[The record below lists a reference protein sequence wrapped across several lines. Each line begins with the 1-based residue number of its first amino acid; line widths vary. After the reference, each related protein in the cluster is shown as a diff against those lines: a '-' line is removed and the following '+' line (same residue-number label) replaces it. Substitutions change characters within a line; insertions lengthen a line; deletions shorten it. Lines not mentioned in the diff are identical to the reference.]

1 MPFRVTFFA
10 AHAIICI
17 IMVYLEKEDQIL
29 EFLHLNATFGRLE
42 QHELHLHSGL
52 NLICAPNESGKSTWG
67 SFICAMLY
75 GPVDACI
82 VGLLGAFLEQM
93 LKYGFT
99 ATTLLWILP
108 AAIRGLIVGLGVV
121 LFRKQMS
128 TDAIASSKKPFVYYA
143 VCIVAGLVTSC
154 ANTLVYYLD
163 SVINYYYSYALIFG
177 VFWTRLATGALSSF
191 LTATVALPVV
201 LALRKFHL
209 TDTRKRV
216 SVQ

>member
-1 MPFRVTFFA
+1 MSKSKFTTKRLVIDALLIALFFVLSMLAVEIMGVKITF
-10 AHAIICI
+10 
-17 IMVYLEKEDQIL
+17 VSLP
-29 EFLHLNATFGRLE
+29 TVV
-42 QHELHLHSGL
+42 
-52 NLICAPNESGKSTWG
+52 
-67 SFICAMLY
+67 CAMLY

-108 AAIRGLIVGLGVV
+108 AAIRGLIVGLGVM

-154 ANTLVYYLD
+154 AKTLVYYLD

>member
-1 MPFRVTFFA
+1 MSKSKFTTKRLVIDALLIALFFVLSMLAVEIMGVKITF
-10 AHAIICI
+10 
-17 IMVYLEKEDQIL
+17 VSLP
-29 EFLHLNATFGRLE
+29 TVV
-42 QHELHLHSGL
+42 
-52 NLICAPNESGKSTWG
+52 
-67 SFICAMLY
+67 CAMLY

>member
-1 MPFRVTFFA
+1 MSKSKFTTKRLVIDALLIALFFVLSMLAVEIMGVKITF
-10 AHAIICI
+10 
-17 IMVYLEKEDQIL
+17 VSLP
-29 EFLHLNATFGRLE
+29 TVV
-42 QHELHLHSGL
+42 
-52 NLICAPNESGKSTWG
+52 
-67 SFICAMLY
+67 CAMLY

-108 AAIRGLIVGLGVV
+108 AAIRGLIVGLGVM

-128 TDAIASSKKPFVYYA
+128 TNAIASSKKPFVYYA

>member
-1 MPFRVTFFA
+1 MSKSKSVFTTKRIVIDALLIALFFVLSMFAVEIVGVKITF
-10 AHAIICI
+10 
-17 IMVYLEKEDQIL
+17 VSLP
-29 EFLHLNATFGRLE
+29 TVV
-42 QHELHLHSGL
+42 
-52 NLICAPNESGKSTWG
+52 
-67 SFICAMLY
+67 CAMLY

-108 AAIRGLIVGLGVV
+108 AAIRGLLLGLGVR

-128 TDAIASSKKPFVYYA
+128 VDAIASTKKPYVYYA
-143 VCIVAGLVTSC
+143 ACIVAGLATSC

-163 SVINYYYSYALIFG
+163 SVIYHYYSFALIFG
-177 VFWTRLATGALSSF
+177 VFWSRLATGALTSF

-216 SVQ
+216 SLQ

>member
-1 MPFRVTFFA
+1 MSKSKFTTKRLVIDALLIALFFVLSMLAVEIMGVKITF
-10 AHAIICI
+10 
-17 IMVYLEKEDQIL
+17 VSLP
-29 EFLHLNATFGRLE
+29 TVV
-42 QHELHLHSGL
+42 
-52 NLICAPNESGKSTWG
+52 
-67 SFICAMLY
+67 CAMLY

-108 AAIRGLIVGLGVV
+108 AAIRGLIVGLGVM